1 MATPKIKKCWSSSRI
16 GDMTHEHFST
26 PRKAKRNFT
35 VVKNTVKRLR
45 RLSYSN
51 KLLNQKNK
59 RLLKK
64 VESLNDVIG
73 QLENKSLLNESTA
86 NTIKVTKN
94 LFTF

>member
-1 MATPKIKKCWSSSRI
+1 MATPKIRKCWSSSRI
-16 GDMTHEHFST
+16 GDMTHEHYST
-26 PRKAKRNFT
+26 PRKAKRNFA
-35 VVKNTVKRLR
+35 VVKNTVK

-86 NTIKVTKN
+86 NTIKVIKN
-94 LFTF
+94 RFTF